1 MRRSLNAGTFQ
12 LGAIAVDF
20 RRAEVTRA
28 GKPVTL
34 SAREY
39 RLLGYL
45 IDHCGK
51 TVTRNELLTHV
62 WGYSATTDTRTVD
75 VHMAWLRQKLE
86 ENPKYPRYLQTV
98 RGLGYKL
105 SDEEL

>member
-1 MRRSLNAGTFQ
+1 M
-12 LGAIAVDF
+12 
-20 RRAEVTRA
+20 TRA
-28 GKPVTL
+28 GKPVAL
-34 SAREY
+34 SAGLTAAK
-39 RLLGYL
+39 RLPGM
-45 IDHCGK
+45 K
-51 TVTRNELLTHV
+51 LLTQV

-75 VHMAWLRQKLE
+75 VHVGWFRQKLE

>member
-1 MRRSLNAGTFQ
+1 M
-12 LGAIAVDF
+12 
-20 RRAEVTRA
+20 
-28 GKPVTL
+28 K
-34 SAREY
+34 
-39 RLLGYL
+39 
-45 IDHCGK
+45 
-51 TVTRNELLTHV
+51 LLTQV

-75 VHMAWLRQKLE
+75 VHVGWFRQKLE